1 MLIRGAFYW
10 NRINLWS
17 VFVQLKKPTYVTFF
31 DTAKVNSCL
40 KNIEW
45 ICYEKKPFSVL
56 RNFFSTFISSF
67 RLLFYSYFR
76 KKEKKIVSVAIWI
89 FPVTLHTHM
98 SVVLESKL
106 SIIEAQFEVRGRI
119 ISYLFN
125 SCRITLI
132 YF

>member
-17 VFVQLKKPTYVTFF
+17 VFVHLKKPTYVTFF

-45 ICYEKKPFSVL
+45 VCYEKNLLVCCVIYFL
-56 RNFFSTFISSF
+56 
-67 RLLFYSYFR
+67 LLFLHFDCYFIPIFG